1 MGLATTLCRR
11 SLSQRPGRTLFSILG
26 IAVGIATVVGVFTL
40 DHNTIAGLRL
50 PHDERWRPELEVRP
64 AEEVVDPRG
73 ELRSIEGVAGASAFF
88 QSRVEVHVTAA
99 ERAAGRERAPFTALC
114 IAAEAASLPDLDA
127 YRLAAGA
134 HLDPDAARPQ
144 ALIGMAVAREL
155 DLAVGDE
162 ITLAR
167 PRRAARK
174 ACVDGVMQDVSP
186 AVRDA
191 PVHFAFEIAGVL
203 AHEKLG
209 RRADGEVVLVDFPR
223 GEEVFADA
231 RIDSRYWVRPDP
243 AVDLERLR
251 ANLSGNFAYDIGRS
265 VVIGQAADE
274 RAFRNGV
281 RMAGLLALVLGLYVI
296 FHTLSMS
303 LIERLR
309 EVGTLHALGA
319 SRGQVARVFLLEAL
333 ALAGAGGA
341 AGLAG
346 GLGLARALL
355 LRGVTTLGTG
365 RAIEF
370 FEVPWVVVG
379 PLITLGMGLAVLGAI
394 FPLLHARDASV
405 VDALRGEQ
413 ALTRRAD
420 HRGFHLFAALL
431 LGGLL
436 PGLYFV
442 IVPVVG
448 EAGRVLVG
456 SVLLAVGVLGL
467 LVAVPLLVPTLVTGC
482 CRLLERP
489 LRACFPFAGRMAARS
504 MLESPRRVAVSTA
517 AIALV
522 AAAFVGL
529 KGMTASLRGEIEQ
542 WADAAVADKVYA
554 HGLPQVDYAALRAKL
569 AEYPGVRAVE
579 SGSANAYAPFLL
591 VGLRTEELLKYGPL
605 AEDPSLARELD
616 ERHGLI
622 LSERVARNFGYGP
635 GDIVQVPVGAG
646 RAQEFRVVAVSDAYG
661 YFPFPDERMY
671 GVVSER
677 AMARYFCLDV
687 ATTDRVG
694 VVLEEGADPE
704 VVGAAVAD
712 FLGGEAT
719 FQTVTGARLCDL
731 QVADIDRDFLL
742 FDLIL
747 GLTALLAG
755 VGVLNGQLLAA
766 LERTKELGILKALG
780 ASARQIAGM
789 VWLESAVMG
798 AFGGLVGVGLGSLLA
813 PVIVTALE
821 NLSGLLLPQR
831 GAGAWLWITLVAA
844 LGLALV
850 AAVYPVWRMNRT
862 DAVRAVRTG

>member
-1 MGLATTLCRR
+1 
-11 SLSQRPGRTLFSILG
+11 
-26 IAVGIATVVGVFTL
+26 
-40 DHNTIAGLRL
+40 
-50 PHDERWRPELEVRP
+50 
-64 AEEVVDPRG
+64 
-73 ELRSIEGVAGASAFF
+73 
-88 QSRVEVHVTAA
+88 
-99 ERAAGRERAPFTALC
+99 
-114 IAAEAASLPDLDA
+114 
-127 YRLAAGA
+127 
-134 HLDPDAARPQ
+134 
-144 ALIGMAVAREL
+144 
-155 DLAVGDE
+155 
-162 ITLAR
+162 
-167 PRRAARK
+167 
-174 ACVDGVMQDVSP
+174 
-186 AVRDA
+186 
-191 PVHFAFEIAGVL
+191 
-203 AHEKLG
+203 
-209 RRADGEVVLVDFPR
+209 
-223 GEEVFADA
+223 
-231 RIDSRYWVRPDP
+231 
-243 AVDLERLR
+243 
-251 ANLSGNFAYDIGRS
+251 
-265 VVIGQAADE
+265 
-274 RAFRNGV
+274 
-281 RMAGLLALVLGLYVI
+281 
-296 FHTLSMS
+296 
-303 LIERLR
+303 
-309 EVGTLHALGA
+309 
-319 SRGQVARVFLLEAL
+319 
-333 ALAGAGGA
+333 
-341 AGLAG
+341 
-346 GLGLARALL
+346 
-355 LRGVTTLGTG
+355 VTTLGTG

-370 FEVPWVVVG
+370 FEVPWGVVG

-719 FQTVTGARLCDL
+719 FQTVTGARLRDL